1 MTKKIM
7 YAILT
12 VATIVLLLSFILI
25 SGILY
30 ESYSK
35 SQSLQLEDELNIAAE
50 GVEVA
55 GLEYLKAIVTTPA
68 TTTTTTTTAT
78 QATKQAT
85 PATSVQHY
93 RLTWIASDGTVIY
106 DNTTEASQ
114 MENHCDRTEF
124 IDALTT
130 GKGESTRYSNTQ
142 LEVIVFHAKR
152 LSDGSVLR
160 IATSRSSIV
169 RIAINMILPLLLVLA
184 LSWILSIFLAKRM
197 SRKIVQPLNT
207 LDLDNPLENDI
218 YPELSPLLRR
228 IYTQRK
234 ELDAQLLTLKRHS
247 DEFDQI
253 SRSMSEGLMVLT
265 LDGKIVSINRAAL
278 EMFNYDGS
286 CVGRSFLELE
296 RNHEFSVAIEN
307 AITKGHD
314 ELRLERQGRVIR
326 FSMSRIMSDDIAI
339 GLVVLAF
346 DITES
351 ANAESMRREF
361 SANVSH
367 ELKTPLQGI
376 IGSAELIESGMAK
389 DENAIR
395 FASHIHT
402 EATRM
407 VNLIEDIIRLSQL
420 DEGLALPFEYT
431 DIFNLALEIKAQLAD
446 NANKIGIQI
455 SVEGHHVKA
464 HCVVRLIHEVIF
476 NLVDNAIKYNVQNGK
491 VLVSVSEDNSSDSDD
506 MVRITVK
513 DTGIGIPPEHIN
525 RIFERFY
532 RVDKSHSKASGGTGL
547 GLSIVKHAVLY
558 HHGNVS
564 VESQVGKG
572 TTFTVEIPK
581 N

>member
-7 YAILT
+7 YAILA
-12 VATIVLLLSFILI
+12 VATVVLLLSFILI
-25 SGILY
+25 SGLLY
-30 ESYSK
+30 ESYCK

-50 GVEVA
+50 GVELA
-55 GLEYLKAIVTTPA
+55 GLDYLEAIE
-68 TTTTTTTTAT
+68 AT
-78 QATKQAT
+78 QAE
-85 PATSVQHY
+85 HY
-93 RLTWIASDGTVIY
+93 RLTWIASDGTVIF
-106 DNTTEASQ
+106 DNITDASQ
-114 MENHCDRTEF
+114 MESHADRTEF
-124 IDALTT
+124 INALEN
-130 GKGESTRYSNTQ
+130 GKSENTRYSNTQ

-184 LSWILSIFLAKRM
+184 ISWVFSILLAKRM
-197 SRKIVQPLNT
+197 SKKIVQPLNT
-207 LDLDNPLENDI
+207 LDLDHPLENDV

-228 IYTQRK
+228 IYNQRK
-234 ELDAQLLTLKRHS
+234 ELDAQLLTLKRQA

-253 SRSMSEGLMVLT
+253 SRSMSEGLMVLA

-278 EMFNYDGS
+278 ELFKYDGS

-296 RNHEFSVAIEN
+296 RTHEFSLAIDN
-307 AITKGHD
+307 AITNGHD

-326 FSMSRIMSDDIAI
+326 FSMSRIMSDNVAI

-351 ANAESMRREF
+351 ANAENLRREF

-402 EATRM
+402 ESTRM
-407 VNLIEDIIRLSQL
+407 VNLIDDIIRLSQL
-420 DEGLALPFEYT
+420 DEGISLPFEYT
-431 DIFNLALEIKAQLAD
+431 DIFNLALEVKAQLFAS
-446 NANKIGIQI
+446 AEKKTVEI
-455 SVEGHHVKA
+455 SVEGQHVQA
-464 HCVVRLIHEVIF
+464 YCVVRLMQEVIF
-476 NLVDNAIKYNVQNGK
+476 NLVDNAIKYNKQGGK
-491 VLVSVSEDNSSDSDD
+491 VLVLVSKPLDD
-506 MVRITVK
+506 MVRIVVK
-513 DTGIGIPPEHIN
+513 DTGIGISQEHIN

-558 HHGNVS
+558 HNGKVN
-564 VESQVGKG
+564 VESQMGQG
-572 TTFTVEIPK
+572 TTFTIEIPSK
-581 N
+581 

>member
-7 YAILT
+7 YAILA
-12 VATIVLLLSFILI
+12 VATVVLLLSFILI
-25 SGILY
+25 SGLLY
-30 ESYSK
+30 ESYCK

-50 GVEVA
+50 GVELA
-55 GLEYLKAIVTTPA
+55 GLDYLEAIE
-68 TTTTTTTTAT
+68 AT
-78 QATKQAT
+78 QAE
-85 PATSVQHY
+85 HY
-93 RLTWIASDGTVIY
+93 RLTWIASDGTVIF
-106 DNTTEASQ
+106 DNITDASQ
-114 MENHCDRTEF
+114 MESHADRTEF
-124 IDALTT
+124 INALEN
-130 GKGESTRYSNTQ
+130 GKSENTRYSNTQ

-184 LSWILSIFLAKRM
+184 ISWVFSILLAKRM
-197 SRKIVQPLNT
+197 SKKIVQPLNT
-207 LDLDNPLENDI
+207 LDLDHPLENDV

-228 IYTQRK
+228 IYNQRK
-234 ELDAQLLTLKRHS
+234 ELDAQLLTLKRQA

-253 SRSMSEGLMVLT
+253 SRSMSEGLMVLA

-278 EMFNYDGS
+278 ELFKYDGS
-286 CVGRSFLELE
+286 CIGRSFLELE
-296 RNHEFSVAIEN
+296 RTHEFSLAIDN
-307 AITKGHD
+307 AITNGHD

-326 FSMSRIMSDDIAI
+326 FSMSRIMSDNVAI

-351 ANAESMRREF
+351 ANAENLRREF

-402 EATRM
+402 ESTRM
-407 VNLIEDIIRLSQL
+407 VNLIDDIIRLSQL
-420 DEGLALPFEYT
+420 DEGISLPFEYT
-431 DIFNLALEIKAQLAD
+431 DIFNLALEVKAQLFAS
-446 NANKIGIQI
+446 AEKKTVEI
-455 SVEGHHVKA
+455 SVEGQHVQA
-464 HCVVRLIHEVIF
+464 YCVVRLMQEVIF
-476 NLVDNAIKYNVQNGK
+476 NLVDNAIKYNKQGGK
-491 VLVSVSEDNSSDSDD
+491 VLVLVSKPLDD
-506 MVRITVK
+506 MVRIVVK
-513 DTGIGIPPEHIN
+513 DTGIGISQEHIN

-558 HHGNVS
+558 HNGKVN
-564 VESQVGKG
+564 VESQMGQG
-572 TTFTVEIPK
+572 TTFTIEIPSK
-581 N
+581 

>member
-7 YAILT
+7 YAILA
-12 VATIVLLLSFILI
+12 VATVVLLLSFILI
-25 SGILY
+25 SGLLY
-30 ESYSK
+30 ESYCK

-50 GVEVA
+50 GVELA
-55 GLEYLKAIVTTPA
+55 GLEYLEAIE
-68 TTTTTTTTAT
+68 AT
-78 QATKQAT
+78 QAE
-85 PATSVQHY
+85 HY
-93 RLTWIASDGTVIY
+93 RLTWIASDGTVIF
-106 DNTTEASQ
+106 DNITDASQ
-114 MENHCDRTEF
+114 MESHSDRTEF
-124 IDALTT
+124 INALAN
-130 GKGESTRYSNTQ
+130 GKSENTRYSSTQ

-184 LSWILSIFLAKRM
+184 ISWVFSIILAKRM
-197 SRKIVQPLNT
+197 SKKIVQPLNT
-207 LDLDNPLENDI
+207 LDLDHPLENDV

-234 ELDAQLLTLKRHS
+234 ELDAQLLTLRRQA

-253 SRSMSEGLMVLT
+253 SRSMSEGLMVLA

-278 EMFNYDGS
+278 ELFKYDGS
-286 CVGRSFLELE
+286 CIGRSFLELE
-296 RNHEFSVAIEN
+296 RTHEFSLAIDK
-307 AITKGHD
+307 AITNGHD

-326 FSMSRIMSDDIAI
+326 FSMSRIMSDNVAI

-351 ANAESMRREF
+351 ANAENLRREF

-402 EATRM
+402 ESTRM
-407 VNLIEDIIRLSQL
+407 VNLIDDILRLSQL
-420 DEGLALPFEYT
+420 DEGIPLPFEYT
-431 DIFNLALEIKAQLAD
+431 DIFNLALEVKAQLAASAEKK
-446 NANKIGIQI
+446 NVEI
-455 SVEGHHVKA
+455 SVEGQPA
-464 HCVVRLIHEVIF
+464 QAYCVVRLMQEVIF
-476 NLVDNAIKYNVQNGK
+476 NMVDNAIKYNKQAGK
-491 VLVSVSEDNSSDSDD
+491 VIVLVSKPLDD
-506 MVRITVK
+506 MVRIVVK
-513 DTGIGIPPEHIN
+513 DTGIGISQEHIN

-558 HHGNVS
+558 HNGRVN
-564 VESQVGKG
+564 VESQMGQG
-572 TTFTVEIPK
+572 TTFTIEIPSK
-581 N
+581 

>member
-7 YAILT
+7 YAILA
-12 VATIVLLLSFILI
+12 VATVVLLLSFILI
-25 SGILY
+25 SGLLY
-30 ESYSK
+30 ESYCK

-50 GVEVA
+50 GVELA
-55 GLEYLKAIVTTPA
+55 GLEYLEAIE
-68 TTTTTTTTAT
+68 AT
-78 QATKQAT
+78 QAE
-85 PATSVQHY
+85 HY
-93 RLTWIASDGTVIY
+93 RLTWISSDGTVIF
-106 DNTTEASQ
+106 DNITDASQ
-114 MENHCDRTEF
+114 MESHADRTEF
-124 IDALTT
+124 INALAN
-130 GKGESTRYSNTQ
+130 GKSENTRYSNTQ

-184 LSWILSIFLAKRM
+184 ISWIFSILLAKRM
-197 SRKIVQPLNT
+197 SKKIVQPLNT
-207 LDLDNPLENDI
+207 LDLDHPLENDV

-234 ELDAQLLTLKRHS
+234 ELDAQLLTLKRQA

-253 SRSMSEGLMVLT
+253 SRSMSEGLMVLA

-278 EMFNYDGS
+278 ELFKYDGS
-286 CVGRSFLELE
+286 CIGRSFLELE
-296 RNHEFSVAIEN
+296 RTHEFSLAIDN
-307 AITKGHD
+307 AITNGHD

-326 FSMSRIMSDDIAI
+326 FSMSRIMSDNIAI

-351 ANAESMRREF
+351 ANAENLRREF

-402 EATRM
+402 ESTRM
-407 VNLIEDIIRLSQL
+407 VNLIDDIIRLSQL
-420 DEGLALPFEYT
+420 DEGIPLPFEYT
-431 DIFNLALEIKAQLAD
+431 DIFNLALEVKAQLSASAEKK
-446 NANKIGIQI
+446 NVEI
-455 SVEGHHVKA
+455 SVEGQPVQA
-464 HCVVRLIHEVIF
+464 YCVVRLMQEVIF
-476 NLVDNAIKYNVQNGK
+476 NLVDNAIKYNKQNGK
-491 VLVSVSEDNSSDSDD
+491 VLVLVSKPSDD
-506 MVRITVK
+506 MVKIVVK
-513 DTGIGIPPEHIN
+513 DTGIGISQEHIN

-558 HHGNVS
+558 HNGRVN
-564 VESQVGKG
+564 VESQVGQG
-572 TTFTVEIPK
+572 TTFTIEIPSK
-581 N
+581 

>member
-7 YAILT
+7 YAILA
-12 VATIVLLLSFILI
+12 VATVVLLLSFILI
-25 SGILY
+25 SGLLY
-30 ESYSK
+30 ESYCK

-50 GVEVA
+50 GVELA
-55 GLEYLKAIVTTPA
+55 GLEYLEAIE
-68 TTTTTTTTAT
+68 AT
-78 QATKQAT
+78 QAE
-85 PATSVQHY
+85 HY
-93 RLTWIASDGTVIY
+93 RLTWIASDGTVIF
-106 DNTTEASQ
+106 DNITDASQ
-114 MENHCDRTEF
+114 MESHADRTEF
-124 IDALTT
+124 INALAN
-130 GKGESTRYSNTQ
+130 GKSENTRYSNTQ

-184 LSWILSIFLAKRM
+184 ISWIFSILLAKRM
-197 SRKIVQPLNT
+197 SKKIVQPLNT
-207 LDLDNPLENDI
+207 LDLDHPLENDV

-234 ELDAQLLTLKRHS
+234 ELDAQLLTLKRQA

-253 SRSMSEGLMVLT
+253 SRSMSEGLMVLA

-278 EMFNYDGS
+278 ELFKYDGS
-286 CVGRSFLELE
+286 CIGRSFLELE
-296 RNHEFSVAIEN
+296 RTHEFSLAIDN
-307 AITKGHD
+307 AITNGHD

-326 FSMSRIMSDDIAI
+326 FSMSRIMSDNVAI

-351 ANAESMRREF
+351 ANAENLRREF

-402 EATRM
+402 ESTRM
-407 VNLIEDIIRLSQL
+407 VNLIDDIIRLSQL
-420 DEGLALPFEYT
+420 DEGIPLPFEYT
-431 DIFNLALEIKAQLAD
+431 DIFNLALEVKAQLSASAEKK
-446 NANKIGIQI
+446 NVKI
-455 SVEGHHVKA
+455 SVEGQPVQA
-464 HCVVRLIHEVIF
+464 HCVVRLMQEVIF
-476 NLVDNAIKYNVQNGK
+476 NLVDNAIKYNKQGGK
-491 VLVSVSEDNSSDSDD
+491 VFVSVSKSLDD
-506 MVRITVK
+506 MVRIVVK
-513 DTGIGIPPEHIN
+513 DTGIGISQEHIN

-547 GLSIVKHAVLY
+547 GLSIVKHAILY
-558 HHGNVS
+558 HNGRVN
-564 VESQVGKG
+564 VESQVGQG
-572 TTFTVEIPK
+572 TTFTIEIPSK
-581 N
+581 

>member
-7 YAILT
+7 HAILM
-12 VATIVLLLSFILI
+12 VASIVLLLSFILV
-25 SGILY
+25 SGLLY
-30 ESYSK
+30 NNYSK
-35 SQSLQLEDELNIAAE
+35 SQALQLEDELNIAAQ
-50 GVEVA
+50 GVELS
-55 GLEYLKAIVTTPA
+55 GLDYLNALA
-68 TTTTTTTTAT
+68 ST
-78 QATKQAT
+78 Q
-85 PATSVQHY
+85 SERY
-93 RLTWIASDGTVIY
+93 RLTWIASDGTVLF
-106 DNTTEASQ
+106 DNTTDASQ
-114 MENHCDRTEF
+114 MESHADRTEF
-124 IDALTT
+124 IQALAN
-130 GKGESTRYSNTQ
+130 GSSENTRYSSTQ
-142 LEVIVFHAKR
+142 LEIIVYHAKR

-160 IATSRSSIV
+160 IAISRSSIAK
-169 RIAINMILPLLLVLA
+169 IALNMILPLLLVFA
-184 LSWILSIFLAKRM
+184 ISWIFSVLLAKRM
-197 SRKIVQPLNT
+197 SKKIVEPLNT
-207 LDLDNPLENDI
+207 LDLDHPLDNEV

-234 ELDAQLLTLKRHS
+234 ELDAQLQTLKRHS

-253 SRSMSEGLMVLT
+253 SRSMSEGLMVLS

-278 EMFNYDGS
+278 EMFKYDGS
-286 CVGRSFLELE
+286 CIGRSFLELE
-296 RNHEFSVAIEN
+296 RTHEFSVAIDN
-307 AITKGHD
+307 AIANGHD

-326 FSMSRIMSDDIAI
+326 FSMSRIMSDNVAI

-402 EATRM
+402 EASRM

-420 DEGLALPFEYT
+420 DEGVELPFENT
-431 DIFNLALEIKAQLAD
+431 DIFCLASEVQAELSESASKKNITIEVSGA
-446 NANKIGIQI
+446 
-455 SVEGHHVKA
+455 HVNIN
-464 HCVVRLIHEVIF
+464 CVARLIHEMIY
-476 NLVDNAIKYNVQNGK
+476 NLVDNGIKYNKAGGK
-491 VLVSVSEDNSSDSDD
+491 VSVMVSSSDSG
-506 MVRITVK
+506 VAKIVVK
-513 DTGIGIPPEHIN
+513 DNGIGIPPEHID

-558 HHGNVS
+558 HHGKIS
-564 VESQVGKG
+564 VDSQVGVG
-572 TTFTVEIPK
+572 TTFTIEL
-581 N
+581 

>member
-7 YAILT
+7 YAILA
-12 VATIVLLLSFILI
+12 VATVVLLLSFILI
-25 SGILY
+25 SGLLY
-30 ESYSK
+30 ESYCK

-50 GVEVA
+50 GVELA
-55 GLEYLKAIVTTPA
+55 GLEYLEAIE
-68 TTTTTTTTAT
+68 AT
-78 QATKQAT
+78 QAE
-85 PATSVQHY
+85 HY
-93 RLTWIASDGTVIY
+93 RLTWISSDGTVIF
-106 DNTTEASQ
+106 DNITDASQ
-114 MENHCDRTEF
+114 MESHADRTEF
-124 IDALTT
+124 INALAN
-130 GKGESTRYSNTQ
+130 GKSENTRYSNTQ

-184 LSWILSIFLAKRM
+184 ISWIFSILLAKRM
-197 SRKIVQPLNT
+197 SKKIVQPLNT
-207 LDLDNPLENDI
+207 LDLDHPLENDV

-234 ELDAQLLTLKRHS
+234 ELDAQLLTLKRQA

-253 SRSMSEGLMVLT
+253 SRSMSEGLMVLA

-278 EMFNYDGS
+278 ELFKYDGS
-286 CVGRSFLELE
+286 CIGRSFLELE
-296 RNHEFSVAIEN
+296 RTHEFSLAIDN
-307 AITKGHD
+307 AITNGHD
-314 ELRLERQGRVIR
+314 ALRLERQGRVIR
-326 FSMSRIMSDDIAI
+326 FSMSRIMSDNIAI

-351 ANAESMRREF
+351 ANAENLRREF

-402 EATRM
+402 ESTRM
-407 VNLIEDIIRLSQL
+407 VNLIDDIIRLSQL
-420 DEGLALPFEYT
+420 DEGIPLPFEYT
-431 DIFNLALEIKAQLAD
+431 DIFNLALEVKAQLSASAEKK
-446 NANKIGIQI
+446 NVEI
-455 SVEGHHVKA
+455 SVEGQPVQA
-464 HCVVRLIHEVIF
+464 YCVVRLMQEVIF
-476 NLVDNAIKYNVQNGK
+476 NLVDNAIKYNKQNGK
-491 VLVSVSEDNSSDSDD
+491 VLVLVSKPSDD
-506 MVRITVK
+506 MVRIVVK
-513 DTGIGIPPEHIN
+513 DTGIGISQEHIN

-558 HHGNVS
+558 HNGRVN
-564 VESQVGKG
+564 VESQVGQG
-572 TTFTVEIPK
+572 TTFTIEIPSK
-581 N
+581 

>member
-7 YAILT
+7 YAILA
-12 VATIVLLLSFILI
+12 VATVVLLLSFILI
-25 SGILY
+25 SGLLY
-30 ESYSK
+30 ESYCK

-50 GVEVA
+50 GVELA
-55 GLEYLKAIVTTPA
+55 GLDYLEAIE
-68 TTTTTTTTAT
+68 AT
-78 QATKQAT
+78 QAE
-85 PATSVQHY
+85 HY
-93 RLTWIASDGTVIY
+93 RLTWIASNGTVIF
-106 DNTTEASQ
+106 DNITDASQ
-114 MENHCDRTEF
+114 MESHADRIEF
-124 IDALTT
+124 INALAN
-130 GKGESTRYSNTQ
+130 GKSENTRYSSTQ

-184 LSWILSIFLAKRM
+184 ISWVFSILLAKRM
-197 SRKIVQPLNT
+197 SKKIVQPLNT
-207 LDLDNPLENDI
+207 LDLDHPLENDV

-228 IYTQRK
+228 IYNQRK
-234 ELDAQLLTLKRHS
+234 ELDAQLLTLKRQA

-253 SRSMSEGLMVLT
+253 SRSMSEGLMVLA

-278 EMFNYDGS
+278 ELFKYDGS

-296 RNHEFSVAIEN
+296 RTHEFSLAIDN
-307 AITKGHD
+307 AITNGHD

-326 FSMSRIMSDDIAI
+326 FSMSRIMSDNVAI

-351 ANAESMRREF
+351 ANAENLRREF

-402 EATRM
+402 ESTRM
-407 VNLIEDIIRLSQL
+407 VNLIDDIIRLSQL
-420 DEGLALPFEYT
+420 DEGISLPFEYT
-431 DIFNLALEIKAQLAD
+431 DIFNLALEVKAQLFAS
-446 NANKIGIQI
+446 AEKKTVEI
-455 SVEGHHVKA
+455 SVEGQPTQA
-464 HCVVRLIHEVIF
+464 YCVVRLMQEVIF
-476 NLVDNAIKYNVQNGK
+476 NLVDNAIKYNKQGGK
-491 VLVSVSEDNSSDSDD
+491 VIVLVSKPLDD
-506 MVRITVK
+506 MVRIVVK
-513 DTGIGIPPEHIN
+513 DTGIGISQEHIN

-558 HHGNVS
+558 HNGRVN
-564 VESQVGKG
+564 VESQMGQG
-572 TTFTVEIPK
+572 TTFTIEIPSK
-581 N
+581 

>member
-7 YAILT
+7 YAILA
-12 VATIVLLLSFILI
+12 VATVVLLLSFILI
-25 SGILY
+25 SGLLY
-30 ESYSK
+30 ESYCK

-50 GVEVA
+50 GVELA
-55 GLEYLKAIVTTPA
+55 GLEYLEAIE
-68 TTTTTTTTAT
+68 AT
-78 QATKQAT
+78 QAE
-85 PATSVQHY
+85 HY
-93 RLTWIASDGTVIY
+93 RLTWIASDGTVIF
-106 DNTTEASQ
+106 DNITDASQ
-114 MENHCDRTEF
+114 MESHSDRTEF
-124 IDALTT
+124 INALAN
-130 GKGESTRYSNTQ
+130 GKSENTRYSSTQ

-184 LSWILSIFLAKRM
+184 ISWVFSIILAKRM
-197 SRKIVQPLNT
+197 SKKIVQPLNT
-207 LDLDNPLENDI
+207 LDLDHPLENDV

-234 ELDAQLLTLKRHS
+234 ELDAQLLTLRRQA

-253 SRSMSEGLMVLT
+253 SRSMSEGLMVLA

-278 EMFNYDGS
+278 ELFKYDGS
-286 CVGRSFLELE
+286 CIGRSFLELE
-296 RNHEFSVAIEN
+296 RTHEFSLAIDK
-307 AITKGHD
+307 AITNGHD

-326 FSMSRIMSDDIAI
+326 FSMSRIMSDNVAI

-351 ANAESMRREF
+351 ANAENLRREF

-402 EATRM
+402 ESTRM
-407 VNLIEDIIRLSQL
+407 VNLIDDILRLSQL
-420 DEGLALPFEYT
+420 DEGIPLPFEYT
-431 DIFNLALEIKAQLAD
+431 DIFNLALEVKAQLAASAEKK
-446 NANKIGIQI
+446 NVEI
-455 SVEGHHVKA
+455 SVEGQPA
-464 HCVVRLIHEVIF
+464 QAYCVVRLMQEVIF
-476 NLVDNAIKYNVQNGK
+476 NLVDNAIKYNKQAGK
-491 VLVSVSEDNSSDSDD
+491 VIVLVSKPLDD
-506 MVRITVK
+506 MVRIVVK
-513 DTGIGIPPEHIN
+513 DTGIGISQEHIN

-558 HHGNVS
+558 HNGRVN
-564 VESQVGKG
+564 VESQMGQG
-572 TTFTVEIPK
+572 TTFTIEIPSK
-581 N
+581 

>member
-7 YAILT
+7 YAILA
-12 VATIVLLLSFILI
+12 VATVVLLLSFILI
-25 SGILY
+25 SGLLY
-30 ESYSK
+30 ESYCK

-50 GVEVA
+50 GVELA
-55 GLEYLKAIVTTPA
+55 GLEYLEAIE
-68 TTTTTTTTAT
+68 AT
-78 QATKQAT
+78 QAE
-85 PATSVQHY
+85 HY
-93 RLTWIASDGTVIY
+93 RLTWIASDGTVIF
-106 DNTTEASQ
+106 DNITDASQ
-114 MENHCDRTEF
+114 MESHADRTEF
-124 IDALTT
+124 INALAN
-130 GKGESTRYSNTQ
+130 GKSENTRYSNTQ

-152 LSDGSVLR
+152 LLDGSVLR

-184 LSWILSIFLAKRM
+184 ISWVFSIILAKRM
-197 SRKIVQPLNT
+197 SKKIVQPLNT
-207 LDLDNPLENDI
+207 LDLDHPLENDV

-234 ELDAQLLTLKRHS
+234 ELDAQLLTLRRQA

-278 EMFNYDGS
+278 ELFKYDGS
-286 CVGRSFLELE
+286 CIGRSFLELE
-296 RNHEFSVAIEN
+296 RTHEFSLAIDK
-307 AITKGHD
+307 AITNGHD

-326 FSMSRIMSDDIAI
+326 FSMSRIMSDNVAI

-351 ANAESMRREF
+351 ANAENLRREF

-402 EATRM
+402 ESTRM
-407 VNLIEDIIRLSQL
+407 VNLIDDILRLSQL
-420 DEGLALPFEYT
+420 DEGIPLPFEYT
-431 DIFNLALEIKAQLAD
+431 DIFNLALEVKAQLAASAEKK
-446 NANKIGIQI
+446 NVEI
-455 SVEGHHVKA
+455 SVEGQPTQA
-464 HCVVRLIHEVIF
+464 YCVVRLMQEVVF
-476 NLVDNAIKYNVQNGK
+476 NLVDNAIKYNKQGGK
-491 VLVSVSEDNSSDSDD
+491 VLVSVSKPLDD
-506 MVRITVK
+506 MVRIVVK
-513 DTGIGIPPEHIN
+513 DTGIGISQEHIN

-558 HHGNVS
+558 HNGRVN
-564 VESQVGKG
+564 VESQMGQG
-572 TTFTVEIPK
+572 TTFTIEIPSK
-581 N
+581 

>member
-7 YAILT
+7 YAILA
-12 VATIVLLLSFILI
+12 VATVVLLLSFILI
-25 SGILY
+25 SGLLY
-30 ESYSK
+30 ESYCK

-50 GVEVA
+50 GVELA
-55 GLEYLKAIVTTPA
+55 GLEYLEAIE
-68 TTTTTTTTAT
+68 AT
-78 QATKQAT
+78 QAE
-85 PATSVQHY
+85 HY
-93 RLTWIASDGTVIY
+93 RLTWIASDGTVIF
-106 DNTTEASQ
+106 DNITDASQ
-114 MENHCDRTEF
+114 MESHADRTEF
-124 IDALTT
+124 INALAN
-130 GKGESTRYSNTQ
+130 GKSENTRYSSTQ

-152 LSDGSVLR
+152 LLDGSVLR

-184 LSWILSIFLAKRM
+184 ISWIFSILLARRM
-197 SRKIVQPLNT
+197 SKKIVQPLNT
-207 LDLDNPLENDI
+207 LDLDHPLENDV

-234 ELDAQLLTLKRHS
+234 ELDAQLLTLRRQA

-253 SRSMSEGLMVLT
+253 SRSMSEGLMVLA

-278 EMFNYDGS
+278 ELFKYDGS
-286 CVGRSFLELE
+286 CIGRSFLELE
-296 RNHEFSVAIEN
+296 RTHEFSLAIDK
-307 AITKGHD
+307 AITNGHD

-326 FSMSRIMSDDIAI
+326 FSMSRIMSDNVAI

-351 ANAESMRREF
+351 ANAENLRREF

-402 EATRM
+402 ESTRM
-407 VNLIEDIIRLSQL
+407 VNLIDDILRLSQL
-420 DEGLALPFEYT
+420 DEGIPLPFEYT
-431 DIFNLALEIKAQLAD
+431 DIFNLALEVKAQLAASAEKK
-446 NANKIGIQI
+446 NVEI
-455 SVEGHHVKA
+455 SVEGQPVQA
-464 HCVVRLIHEVIF
+464 YCVVRLMQEVIF
-476 NLVDNAIKYNVQNGK
+476 NLVDNAIKYNKQNGK
-491 VLVSVSEDNSSDSDD
+491 VLVLVSKPSDD
-506 MVRITVK
+506 MVRIVVK
-513 DTGIGIPPEHIN
+513 DTGIGISQEHIN

-558 HHGNVS
+558 HNGRVN
-564 VESQVGKG
+564 VESQVGQG
-572 TTFTVEIPK
+572 TTFTIEIPSK
-581 N
+581 